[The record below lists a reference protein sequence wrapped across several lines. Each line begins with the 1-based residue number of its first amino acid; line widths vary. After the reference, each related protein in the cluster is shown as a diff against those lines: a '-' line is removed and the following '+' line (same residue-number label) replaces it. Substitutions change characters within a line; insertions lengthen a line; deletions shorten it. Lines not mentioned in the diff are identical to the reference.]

1 MRTLLLIALFS
12 AAAGSASAQT
22 LEELEEAERGG
33 QRGGALDR
41 GPFGLGL
48 IIGEPSGLS
57 AKVFV
62 SGPHGV
68 QAHLGFGVGRRGF
81 LVVIVD
87 YLFHVTNL
95 VPPIGD
101 VGFLWPYAG
110 IGGRLGVLERR
121 NDEDVIFGVRIPL
134 GASFGFNAVPIEVFA
149 EFAVGIGLLPETRA
163 IFDGGIGG
171 RYYF

>member
-1 MRTLLLIALFS
+1 MRTLLFVTLLS
-12 AAAGSASAQT
+12 ATAASASAQT
-22 LEELEEAERGG
+22 LDELERAERGG
-33 QRGGALDR
+33 SASR
-41 GPFGLGL
+41 GPFGLG
-48 IIGEPSGLS
+48 IILGEPSGLS

-62 SGPHGV
+62 AGPHAV
-68 QAHLGFGVGRRGF
+68 QVHLGFGVGRRGF
-81 LVVIVD
+81 LVLIAD
-87 YLFHVTNL
+87 YLFHVKDL

-110 IGGRLGVLERR
+110 LGGRLGVLERR
-121 NDEDVIFGVRIPL
+121 NDEDVIFGLRIPL

-149 EFAVGIGLLPETRA
+149 EFAPGIGLLPETRA